1 MLKLSK
7 SKKGFTLL
15 EIVTVI
21 AIIAILAS
29 VLIFAVK
36 KYIDV
41 TSQAKDKASSKV
53 AAMQGNN
60 AVMSSKIKTYG
71 F

>member
-15 EIVTVI
+15 EIVTVV

-41 TSQAKDKASSKV
+41 TNQAKDKANEKV

-60 AVMSSKIKTYG
+60 HVMSSKIKTYG

>member
-15 EIVTVI
+15 EIVTVV

-36 KYIDV
+36 KYIEV
-41 TSQAKDKASSKV
+41 TGQAKDKAADEV
-53 AAMQGNN
+53 AAMAGNN